1 MDAKLQNVQTNDMF
15 EKMVLML
22 QSIVDEGSLNDVLC
36 LKALKMITNNF
47 FQLPFVDNN
56 NNHLYTKMFFSK
68 FPPYQHLDL
77 LNMHAHCDKML

>member
-47 FQLPFVDNN
+47 FNFRR
-56 NNHLYTKMFFSK
+56 
-68 FPPYQHLDL
+68 L
-77 LNMHAHCDKML
+77 LTITTTIFT

>member
-1 MDAKLQNVQTNDMF
+1 MF

-22 QSIVDEGSLNDVLC
+22 QSIVDEGSLCDVLC

-56 NNHLYTKMFFSK
+56 NNHLYTKCVFSK
-68 FPPYQHLDL
+68 FPPYQHLHS
-77 LNMHAHCDKML
+77 LNMQAHCDKIL